1 MVCQRGGRPYIYI
14 YTYIHNYKYNYMYI
28 YIYSYARR
36 CGAGTCTPRKPAP
49 SCPVCRFLRFQL
61 LKVPTACFNSVYV
74 FRCFGAFVSYLCVD
88 LAVHCSLFTYLS
100 KLYPAHVEV
109 QTSRRTLNP
118 MQTNTKSPRVQGSG
132 SQRKKHVATK

>member
-1 MVCQRGGRPYIYI
+1 MYR
-14 YTYIHNYKYNYMYI
+14 YI

-49 SCPVCRFLRFQL
+49 SCPVCRFQL

-74 FRCFGAFVSYLCVD
+74 YRCSGAFVSYLCVD

-109 QTSRRTLNP
+109 QTSRGTLNP
-118 MQTNTKSPRVQGSG
+118 MQTNTKSTGSG
-132 SQRKKHVATK
+132 FRVAKKETRSYQMTQLRANIGALMP